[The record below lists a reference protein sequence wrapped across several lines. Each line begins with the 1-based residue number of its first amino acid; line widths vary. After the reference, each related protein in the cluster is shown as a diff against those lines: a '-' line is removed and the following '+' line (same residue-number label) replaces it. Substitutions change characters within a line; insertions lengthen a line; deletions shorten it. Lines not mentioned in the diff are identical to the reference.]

1 MSATSKVSASSP
13 ETPGAHNDGASSR
26 TVNTDGTENVV
37 FLHPAATEPSPT
49 AQYLDQSL
57 DIEALPIPMARFPGL
72 MGVVPQQE
80 TVCLGRTELLQEI
93 APDPA
98 PVVARKDQ
106 VPYYIAGR
114 LKEAELKNRKLRER
128 RLKKGQS
135 TVGKQRSGAHI
146 DTLGPA
152 LLLDDDG
159 DVFTREVALRALGAA
174 AVIYS
179 SYSFGFVK
187 EGATEP
193 SRGGRVALFLNRT
206 VSVLEYGPIWD
217 AINHLLG
224 GGFDEHGRSS
234 ALCYGR
240 HARRSDQAPFRR
252 LVIDGAALDAEALL
266 QLGKSLRPARSS
278 GVPNKPGK
286 PIRKRAL
293 IEELER
299 AQLMGSVRAPDDF
312 GEWIA
317 GAAAF
322 KRAFP
327 GNTEA
332 AFQCFDAWSACSKKY
347 PGPRAARDKF
357 DEMTADY
364 EGTAAPLTLAMLH
377 WRARR
382 RAEAV
387 IRALYSPVPKAAAPE
402 EEAPDNTDAATIWP
416 KGAEPTPPNTLSA
429 GGGIVALEYLLHCW
443 SENACQSILAAYQI
457 PKEALDEA
465 KRRND
470 QRREIVELAGR
481 ILHLWDG
488 KDLATD
494 TAALADAIVAAGPP
508 IYRIDST
515 LVRISAPVTD
525 AATATRARKLHNY
538 KGHPGELGDP
548 ALHAGERLV
557 PILPSD
563 TEALRDI
570 ISEHVATNRRI
581 NDGTKKD
588 PIWREEI
595 ASFSFKP
602 GTALHVGPDAGVL
615 KDLCK
620 RVLVAKVPEIVGV
633 ITAPVM
639 PDLPSSTKP
648 DDLSKAAADRLITG
662 EGFDADSGL
671 YLSPVGTVV
680 DVSESPSE
688 AEVEAAA
695 HLLQEPWTDFPFVSP
710 GGDIRPDVSLSAAI
724 YSMFIAA
731 NRRALD
737 IASGIAFSSHGE
749 GMSSGKTLAGE
760 VICTV
765 ATGDIPTP
773 ISLSPDFS
781 EQRKEII
788 SHLVEGD
795 GCLFMDNVANG
806 TRFDSAPLAIAMTN
820 PRFKAR
826 LLGANKQIEASTRT
840 MPVATGNALNLAGDL
855 ASRFLLARIDTG
867 LERPEDRSVTGY
879 RIPDLRAWTV
889 EHRQQLVA
897 AVHTIV
903 RGYLKECRARGGTP
917 GPVADRREVSG
928 TRFGGRCDVLRDA
941 FLWAFPNLPDPFLSF
956 KASAA
961 NSSTKVEAALVLAV
975 LDKLMAASAG
985 RKSAPVWAT
994 TSASSA
1000 ERLRWGA
1007 NFRVRW
1013 NRMTTGERDRRYR
1026 TTNLGQAETG
1036 TWQRLQHQI
1045 QVRAGRRELRA
1056 GRARF
1061 TSLEISNAL
1070 RAMPDEQAIVEGAMH
1085 GKGLNPVSLG
1095 RWLKDHLVDAPING
1109 RVLRSAT
1116 DRTNMACFWI
1126 EAL

>member
-1 MSATSKVSASSP
+1 MDMDFRQQMAGHRLVECLRHA
-13 ETPGAHNDGASSR
+13 GH
-26 TVNTDGTENVV
+26 
-37 FLHPAATEPSPT
+37 LHPLRDAA
-49 AQYLDQSL
+49 
-57 DIEALPIPMARFPGL
+57 
-72 MGVVPQQE
+72 
-80 TVCLGRTELLQEI
+80 
-93 APDPA
+93 
-98 PVVARKDQ
+98 
-106 VPYYIAGR
+106 
-114 LKEAELKNRKLRER
+114 
-128 RLKKGQS
+128 
-135 TVGKQRSGAHI
+135 
-146 DTLGPA
+146 
-152 LLLDDDG
+152 
-159 DVFTREVALRALGAA
+159 
-174 AVIYS
+174 
-179 SYSFGFVK
+179 
-187 EGATEP
+187 
-193 SRGGRVALFLNRT
+193 
-206 VSVLEYGPIWD
+206 
-217 AINHLLG
+217 
-224 GGFDEHGRSS
+224 
-234 ALCYGR
+234 
-240 HARRSDQAPFRR
+240 
-252 LVIDGAALDAEALL
+252 
-266 QLGKSLRPARSS
+266 
-278 GVPNKPGK
+278 
-286 PIRKRAL
+286 
-293 IEELER
+293 
-299 AQLMGSVRAPDDF
+299 
-312 GEWIA
+312 EWVA

-322 KRAFP
+322 KRAFS

-332 AFQCFDAWSACSKKY
+332 AFQCFDAWSACSTKY
-347 PGPRAARDKF
+347 PGSRVARDKF

-364 EGTAAPLTLAMLH
+364 EGTAAPLTLDMLH

-387 IRALYSPVPKAAAPE
+387 IRALYSPVPKADSLEEIVPE
-402 EEAPDNTDAATIWP
+402 TADAATIRP
-416 KGAEPTPPNTLSA
+416 KGAEPIPPNTLSA
-429 GGGIVALEYLLHCW
+429 DDGIVALEYLLHCW
-443 SENACQSILAAYQI
+443 SEKAYQSILAAYEI
-457 PKEALDEA
+457 PQVALDEA
-465 KRRND
+465 QRLND
-470 QRREIVELAGR
+470 QRGERVELAGR
-481 ILHLWDG
+481 ILHRWDG
-488 KDLATD
+488 KDLAAD
-494 TAALADAIVAAGPP
+494 TAALADAIVAADPRL
-508 IYRIDST
+508 YRIDNT

-525 AATATRARKLHNY
+525 AATAARARKLHNY
-538 KGHPGELGDP
+538 KGRPGEVGDP

-570 ISEHVATNRRI
+570 ISEHVATKRRI

-595 ASFSFKP
+595 SSFSFKP

-620 RVLVAKVPEIVGV
+620 RVLVAKVPEILGV

-648 DDLSKAAADRLITG
+648 DDLSKAAADCLITS
-662 EGFDADSGL
+662 EGFDAESGL

-688 AEVEAAA
+688 ADVEVAA

-710 GGDIRPDVSLSAAI
+710 GGDIQPDVSLSAAI

-737 IASGIAFSSHGE
+737 IAPGIAFSSHGE

-867 LERPEDRSVTGY
+867 LERPEDRSVTDF
-879 RIPDLRAWTV
+879 RIPDLRKWIV

-903 RGYLKECRARGGTP
+903 RGYLQECRARGGTP
-917 GPVADRREVSG
+917 GHVADRREVSG

-1000 ERLRWGA
+1000 ERQRWGA

-1013 NRMTTGERDRRYR
+1013 NRMTTDERDRRYR
-1026 TTNLGQAETG
+1026 TTSLGEAEMG

-1070 RAMPDEQAIVEGAMH
+1070 RAMQDEQAIVEGAMR

-1095 RWLKDHLVDAPING
+1095 RWLKDHLADAPING
-1109 RVLRSAT
+1109 QVLRSAT
-1116 DRTNMACFWI
+1116 DRKKLACFWI
-1126 EAL
+1126 ETF

>member
-1 MSATSKVSASSP
+1 MSNGGDKKVELWDDIINYVEPVPSV
-13 ETPGAHNDGASSR
+13 EMGAVR
-26 TVNTDGTENVV
+26 
-37 FLHPAATEPSPT
+37 AAIDAGLVKFERHK
-49 AQYLDQSL
+49 DSL
-57 DIEALPIPMARFPGL
+57 L
-72 MGVVPQQE
+72 
-80 TVCLGRTELLQEI
+80 
-93 APDPA
+93 
-98 PVVARKDQ
+98 
-106 VPYYIAGR
+106 
-114 LKEAELKNRKLRER
+114 
-128 RLKKGQS
+128 
-135 TVGKQRSGAHI
+135 
-146 DTLGPA
+146 A
-152 LLLDDDG
+152 LL
-159 DVFTREVALRALGAA
+159 
-174 AVIYS
+174 
-179 SYSFGFVK
+179 
-187 EGATEP
+187 
-193 SRGGRVALFLNRT
+193 
-206 VSVLEYGPIWD
+206 
-217 AINHLLG
+217 
-224 GGFDEHGRSS
+224 
-234 ALCYGR
+234 R
-240 HARRSDQAPFRR
+240 HARSPDP
-252 LVIDGAALDAEALL
+252 DEEDTLD
-266 QLGKSLRPARSS
+266 
-278 GVPNKPGK
+278 
-286 PIRKRAL
+286 
-293 IEELER
+293 
-299 AQLMGSVRAPDDF
+299 
-312 GEWIA
+312 
-317 GAAAF
+317 
-322 KRAFP
+322 
-327 GNTEA
+327 
-332 AFQCFDAWSACSKKY
+332 
-347 PGPRAARDKF
+347 
-357 DEMTADY
+357 
-364 EGTAAPLTLAMLH
+364 MLH

-382 RAEAV
+382 SAEAV
-387 IRALYSPVPKAAAPE
+387 IRALYSQGPKAAAPE
-402 EEAPDNTDAATIWP
+402 EEVPENTDAATIWP
-416 KGAEPTPPNTLSA
+416 KGAEPIPPNTPSA
-429 GGGIVALEYLLHCW
+429 EDGIVALEYLLQCW
-443 SENACQSILAAYQI
+443 SEKACQSILAAHKI
-457 PKEALDEA
+457 PQEALDEA

-470 QRREIVELAGR
+470 QRCERVELAGR
-481 ILHLWDG
+481 SLHRWDG
-488 KDLATD
+488 KDLAAD
-494 TAALADAIVAAGPP
+494 TAALADAIVAADPRL
-508 IYRIDST
+508 YRIDST

-538 KGHPGELGDP
+538 KGRPGEVGDP

-570 ISEHVATNRRI
+570 ISEHVATKRRI

-620 RVLVAKVPEIVGV
+620 RVLVAKVPEILGV

-648 DDLSKAAADRLITG
+648 DDLSKAAADCLITS
-662 EGFDADSGL
+662 EGFDAASGL

-688 AEVEAAA
+688 GEVEAAA

-710 GGDIRPDVSLSAAI
+710 GGDIQPDVSLSAAI
-724 YSMFIAA
+724 YSMFVAA

-737 IASGIAFSSHGE
+737 IAPGIAFSSHGE

-867 LERPEDRSVTGY
+867 LERPEDRSVTVFK
-879 RIPDLRAWTV
+879 IPDLRRYIV
-889 EHRQQLVA
+889 ERRQQLVA

-903 RGYLKECRARGGTP
+903 RGYLHECRARGETP
-917 GPVADRREVSG
+917 RHVADRREVSG

-975 LDKLMAASAG
+975 LDKLMAANAG

-994 TSASSA
+994 TSASSR
-1000 ERLRWGA
+1000 ERQKWAA
-1007 NFRVRW
+1007 NFRARW
-1013 NRMTTGERDRRYR
+1013 NRMSTDERDRRYR
-1026 TTNLGQAETG
+1026 TTSLGEAEMG
-1036 TWQRLQHQI
+1036 TWQRLQHQV
-1045 QVRAGRRELRA
+1045 QVRAGRRAVRA

-1070 RAMPDEQAIVEGAMH
+1070 RAMQDEQAIVEGAMH
-1085 GKGLNPVSLG
+1085 GKGLNPVSLS

-1109 RVLRSAT
+1109 QVLRSAT
-1116 DRTNMACFWI
+1116 DRKKMACFWI
-1126 EAL
+1126 ETF